1 MGSPHLLN
9 GLLDF
14 IEGLVDRR
22 ESFGGVGIVSS
33 HRRHRFFRRVHL
45 LLEFGHL
52 FLQFSPLLLFLSS
65 FSPSF
70 GGGKLT

>member
-1 MGSPHLLN
+1 MGSPHLFD
-9 GLLDF
+9 GFFDF
-14 IEGLVDRR
+14 IEGFVDRR

-33 HRRHRFFRRVHL
+33 HRRHRSFRRVHL
-45 LLEFGHL
+45 LFEFGHL
-52 FLQFSPLLLFLSS
+52 FLQFFPLLLFLSS